1 MLAQINEVIKSVAD
15 KKPGA
20 GEKAWDMN
28 RETNRL
34 FTKGSI
40 MF

>member
-1 MLAQINEVIKSVAD
+1 MLARINEVIKSVAD

-28 RETNRL
+28 REPTAFL
-34 FTKGSI
+34 QKSQ
-40 MF
+40 